1 MEPQRLVLEAVGMD
15 HPQEEHDPL
24 FQRTWESCVA
34 SMDVYLVNGNF
45 TVLMLQAAVQT
56 LQRLLGI
63 RNNPLLCARSSR
75 HAQGIQGIKRLF
87 HGG

>member
-34 SMDVYLVNGNF
+34 SMDVYLVNGGLHGSDAPGSGADLAELVWASGK
-45 TVLMLQAAVQT
+45 TH
-56 LQRLLGI
+56 
-63 RNNPLLCARSSR
+63 SSV
-75 HAQGIQGIKRLF
+75 
-87 HGG
+87 HGTRKESRE